1 MNIMI
6 KLKIMTQLNNNASLK
21 HIAMIAG
28 GTTLAQGINILST
41 PILSRIY
48 SPEDFGVTA
57 VFISMVSILSVIS
70 ALRYDLAIP
79 LPKTERYADAVI
91 LVSFLAQI
99 IFVLLL
105 TIIIYLLPDSLMHKA
120 RLEALIPYK
129 IFISVGVLGTG
140 IYGMLTQW
148 AIRRQCFNVIAKTKI
163 TQITAGIITKMV
175 LGVLRISPLGL
186 ILGDIVSKMGGLGS
200 LLIGILTERS
210 LPKWNFQDIKRV
222 AIRYKNFPLFD
233 IWTAIFNVAGYQL
246 IPYLSLIYY
255 DSRTTGYFAM
265 ANNLL
270 MLPGA
275 LIGTAIGQVFL
286 QRAAIAYYEGSLKE
300 VTIKTYHNLL
310 VTGIYP
316 GLFLSLTAPYL
327 FSVILGS
334 EWKEAGIF
342 AMIMGP
348 WAIAMFIQS
357 PLSNI
362 LSILG
367 KQKQAM
373 LIEILYSLARIA
385 ASIIGTIW
393 NDAKTSIFLLML
405 TGLIFT
411 IIRLW
416 YIFYLLKIQKVMLK
430 YLFPTLKQAIFLLS
444 IPSALMLFEFNKI
457 LTACSLV
464 MSLTI
469 FVRLRYHELVR
480 P

>member
-1 MNIMI
+1 MI
-6 KLKIMTQLNNNASLK
+6 ISKVKDLLKSNTSLK
-21 HIAMIAG
+21 HITMIAG
-28 GTTLAQGINILST
+28 GTTLAQLVNILAT
-41 PILSRIY
+41 PVISRIY
-48 SPEDFGVTA
+48 SPEDFGVAA
-57 VFISMVSILSVIS
+57 VFMSVVSILSVIS
-70 ALRYDLAIP
+70 ALRYELAIP
-79 LPKTERYADAVI
+79 LPKTERYADAAVLI
-91 LVSFLAQI
+91 SFLIQI
-99 IFVLLL
+99 IFVLIL
-105 TIIIYLLPDSLMHKA
+105 TIIVYLASDNFMYKA
-120 RLEALIPYK
+120 RLEVLIPYK

-200 LLIGILTERS
+200 LLIGILKERS

-373 LIEILYSLARIA
+373 LIEILYSLTRIA
-385 ASIIGTIW
+385 AFIIGTIW

-405 TGLIFT
+405 TGLILT
-411 IIRLW
+411 AGRLW
-416 YIFYLLKIQKVMLK
+416 YTFYLLKIQNKILA
-430 YLFPTLKQAIFLLS
+430 YLFPVLKESVLLLT
-444 IPSALMLFEFNKI
+444 IPSILILFKFNYIFTTCI
-457 LTACSLV
+457 LGCSFI
-464 MSLTI
+464 I
-469 FVRLRYHELVR
+469 FIGLRCYKLYI
-480 P
+480 

>member
-1 MNIMI
+1 MI
-6 KLKIMTQLNNNASLK
+6 ISKVKDLLKSNTSLK
-21 HIAMIAG
+21 HITMIAG
-28 GTTLAQGINILST
+28 GTTLAQLVNILAT
-41 PILSRIY
+41 PVISRIY
-48 SPEDFGVTA
+48 SPEDFGVAA
-57 VFISMVSILSVIS
+57 VFMSVVSILSVIS
-70 ALRYDLAIP
+70 ALRYELAIP
-79 LPKTERYADAVI
+79 LPKTERYADAAVLI
-91 LVSFLAQI
+91 SFLIQI
-99 IFVLLL
+99 IFVLIL
-105 TIIIYLLPDSLMHKA
+105 TIIVYLASDNFMYKA
-120 RLEALIPYK
+120 RLEVLIPYK

-163 TQITAGIITKMV
+163 TQITAGIITKIV

-310 VTGIYP
+310 ITGIYP

-327 FSVILGS
+327 FSVVLGS

-373 LIEILYSLARIA
+373 LIEILYSLTRIA
-385 ASIIGTIW
+385 AFIIGTIW

-405 TGLIFT
+405 TGLILT
-411 IIRLW
+411 AGRLW
-416 YIFYLLKIQKVMLK
+416 YTFYLLKIQNKILA
-430 YLFPTLKQAIFLLS
+430 YLFPVLKESVLLLT
-444 IPSALMLFEFNKI
+444 IPSILILFKFNYIFTTCI
-457 LTACSLV
+457 LGCSFI
-464 MSLTI
+464 I
-469 FVRLRYHELVR
+469 FIGLRCYKLYI
-480 P
+480 

>member
-1 MNIMI
+1 MI
-6 KLKIMTQLNNNASLK
+6 ISKVKDLLKSNTSLK
-21 HIAMIAG
+21 HITMIAG
-28 GTTLAQGINILST
+28 GTTLAQLVNILAT
-41 PILSRIY
+41 PVISRIY
-48 SPEDFGVTA
+48 SPEDFGVAA
-57 VFISMVSILSVIS
+57 VFMSVVSILSVIS
-70 ALRYDLAIP
+70 ALRYELAIP
-79 LPKTERYADAVI
+79 LPKTERYADAAVLI
-91 LVSFLAQI
+91 SFLIQI
-99 IFVLLL
+99 IFVLIL
-105 TIIIYLLPDSLMHKA
+105 TIIVYLASDNFMYKA
-120 RLEALIPYK
+120 RLEVLIPYK

-163 TQITAGIITKMV
+163 TQITAGIITKIV

-200 LLIGILTERS
+200 LLIGILKERS

-310 VTGIYP
+310 ITGIYP

-327 FSVILGS
+327 FSVVLGS

-373 LIEILYSLARIA
+373 LIEILYSLTRIA
-385 ASIIGTIW
+385 AFIIGTIW

-405 TGLIFT
+405 TGLILT
-411 IIRLW
+411 AGRLW
-416 YIFYLLKIQKVMLK
+416 YTFYLLKIQNKILA
-430 YLFPTLKQAIFLLS
+430 YLFPVLKESVLLLT
-444 IPSALMLFEFNKI
+444 IPSILILFKFNYIFTTCI
-457 LTACSLV
+457 LGCSFI
-464 MSLTI
+464 I
-469 FVRLRYHELVR
+469 FIGLRCYKLYI
-480 P
+480 

>member
-1 MNIMI
+1 
-6 KLKIMTQLNNNASLK
+6 
-21 HIAMIAG
+21 MIAG
-28 GTTLAQGINILST
+28 GTTLAQLVNILAT
-41 PILSRIY
+41 PVISRIY
-48 SPEDFGVTA
+48 SPEDFGVAA
-57 VFISMVSILSVIS
+57 VFMSVVSILSVIS
-70 ALRYDLAIP
+70 ALRYELAIP
-79 LPKTERYADAVI
+79 LPKTERYADAAVLI
-91 LVSFLAQI
+91 SFLIQI
-99 IFVLLL
+99 IFVLIL
-105 TIIIYLLPDSLMHKA
+105 TIIVYLASDNFMYKA
-120 RLEALIPYK
+120 RLEVLIPYK

-163 TQITAGIITKMV
+163 TQITAGIITKIV

-200 LLIGILTERS
+200 LLIGILKERS

-373 LIEILYSLARIA
+373 LIEILYSLTRIA
-385 ASIIGTIW
+385 AFIIGTIW

-405 TGLIFT
+405 TGLILT
-411 IIRLW
+411 AGRLW
-416 YIFYLLKIQKVMLK
+416 YTFYLLKIQNKILA
-430 YLFPTLKQAIFLLS
+430 YLFPVLKESVLLLT
-444 IPSALMLFEFNKI
+444 IPSILILFKFNYIFTTCI
-457 LTACSLV
+457 LGCSFI
-464 MSLTI
+464 I
-469 FVRLRYHELVR
+469 FIGLRCYKLYI
-480 P
+480 